1 MHHSPRGTLF
11 LWPDHWQV
19 IGHLIPNRP
28 HRHISASWLVGLD
41 GPFRLQVDG
50 HWRTTSAA
58 LVAPDVEQS
67 LDPGSTR
74 MWCAQLDPDS
84 DFWRTLQH
92 RLGDQPSVD
101 IPVSGASL
109 PSVVPGDCQAVWQ
122 ALSSAVKQLGGQPEP
137 MDRRVRK
144 ICDELRSQLPD
155 KVDVALLAQAVGLS
169 SSRLSHLF
177 RQQTGV
183 TLRRFL
189 LHLKMSQVLA
199 QWERGKSMSQ
209 LAMDAGFYDQPHFVR
224 TARGMFDAMP
234 SEYVTT
240 GAFTVCRCGLSS
252 SPSLS

>member
-1 MHHSPRGTLF
+1 
-11 LWPDHWQV
+11 
-19 IGHLIPNRP
+19 
-28 HRHISASWLVGLD
+28 
-41 GPFRLQVDG
+41 
-50 HWRTTSAA
+50 
-58 LVAPDVEQS
+58 
-67 LDPGSTR
+67 
-74 MWCAQLDPDS
+74 
-84 DFWRTLQH
+84 
-92 RLGDQPSVD
+92 
-101 IPVSGASL
+101 
-109 PSVVPGDCQAVWQ
+109 
-122 ALSSAVKQLGGQPEP
+122 

-155 KVDVALLAQAVGLS
+155 KVDVSRLAQAVGLS

-189 LHLKMSQVLA
+189 LHLKMNQVLA

-252 SPSLS
+252 SSLSLS

>member
-1 MHHSPRGTLF
+1 MVKTTLRDRFRVTEECNSSRRLPGLHLGWSHEGWRKGCPEVCFGQPNQQITGPDMHHSPRGTLF

-67 LDPGSTR
+67 LDPGGTR

-84 DFWRTLQH
+84 DFWRVLQH
-92 RLGDQPSVD
+92 RLGDQLSVD
-101 IPVSGASL
+101 IPVIGASL
-109 PSVVPGDCQAVWQ
+109 PSAVPGDCQAVWQ

-189 LHLKMSQVLA
+189 LHLKMKLT
-199 QWERGKSMSQ
+199 R
-209 LAMDAGFYDQPHFVR
+209 
-224 TARGMFDAMP
+224 
-234 SEYVTT
+234 
-240 GAFTVCRCGLSS
+240 
-252 SPSLS
+252 